1 MARGAVFC
9 LSRQRV
15 SGRKTSCSNAKGDRR
30 ASGWREAF
38 RFAPGVSEC
47 TWGLDMISLKCGSSY
62 MSFHPCFHFPVPL
75 LSHSSHEGTW
85 SSSPRRTVSKVLL
98 FALPQILFLHSSPP
112 SSSLSLSSSSAPAW
126 VKDPYSGF
134 PKNPEQTSLI
144 TFSTL
149 D

>member
-1 MARGAVFC
+1 MT
-9 LSRQRV
+9 
-15 SGRKTSCSNAKGDRR
+15 GRKTSCSNAKGDRG

-112 SSSLSLSSSSAPAW
+112 APPFPFPLPLPQPGSRMLTLGSHRTLSKPPS
-126 VKDPYSGF
+126 
-134 PKNPEQTSLI
+134 
-144 TFSTL
+144 
-149 D
+149 